1 MVELALRGR
10 GVLVVEGEYL
20 IAMMLRD
27 HLEAAGLIVIGPV
40 SSVADAGRLIEANRK
55 IELGILDVNLGGG
68 VMSYR
73 IADALLARSIPFIFT
88 SGYEPEALSTRYP
101 NVPYCQK
108 PYQFPELERVLTSAL
123 SPQA

>member
-40 SSVADAGRLIEANRK
+40 SSVADSSFMRDPQGDRCNSRKASNDGGRWTK
-55 IELGILDVNLGGG
+55 
-68 VMSYR
+68 
-73 IADALLARSIPFIFT
+73 T
-88 SGYEPEALSTRYP
+88 
-101 NVPYCQK
+101 
-108 PYQFPELERVLTSAL
+108 
-123 SPQA
+123 